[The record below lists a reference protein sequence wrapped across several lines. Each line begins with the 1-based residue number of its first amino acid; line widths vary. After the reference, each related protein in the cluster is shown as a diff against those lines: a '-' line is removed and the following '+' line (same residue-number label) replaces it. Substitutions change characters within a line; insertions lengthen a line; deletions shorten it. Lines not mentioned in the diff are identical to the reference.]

1 LTISSTNPLT
11 DDSHRARRNDF
22 DLVAPIYDGLAA
34 LVFGGAIRR
43 AQTTLLPRL
52 RDAQRA
58 VIVGGGTGWFLLE
71 LLDRTDVEH
80 VLYVE
85 KSEIMLNKSRELLL
99 ARAPQ
104 WANRVEFRLGT
115 EESVTEQDGAFDLM
129 VTNFFLDLF
138 HDTNCAHMIEQLA
151 SKLSPTGRWLFVDFH
166 TPEGGWQRTA
176 SEALYTVMY
185 GFFSLT
191 SRIESRRP
199 PQYQDTFD
207 RLGIQTEV
215 EEKFYATMI
224 RAKLMRKLATP
235 HEASSK

>member
-1 LTISSTNPLT
+1 MTMSTANPGS
-11 DDSHRARRNDF
+11 DDAHRASRNDF

-43 AQTTLLPRL
+43 AQTRLLPEL
-52 RDAQRA
+52 RNAQRA
-58 VIVGGGTGWFLLE
+58 LIVGGGTGWFLLE

-85 KSEIMLNKSRELLL
+85 KSEIMLNKSRALLMQ
-99 ARAPQ
+99 RTPQ

-115 EESVTEQDGAFDLM
+115 EESVTAQDGAFDLL

-138 HDTNCAHMIEQLA
+138 VDANCVHMIEQLA
-151 SKLSPTGRWLFVDFH
+151 SKLSSNGRWLFVDFH

-176 SEALYTVMY
+176 SDALYTVMY

-191 SRIESRRP
+191 SQIESRRP

-207 RLGIQTEV
+207 RLGVRTEV
-215 EEKFYATMI
+215 EEMFYATMI
-224 RAKLMRKLATP
+224 RAKLMRKLSPSNGSAR
-235 HEASSK
+235 

>member
-1 LTISSTNPLT
+1 LTMSTANPT
-11 DDSHRARRNDF
+11 ADHRARRNDF

-43 AQTTLLPRL
+43 AQTRLLPAL
-52 RDAQRA
+52 REAERA
-58 VIVGGGTGWFLLE
+58 LIIGGGTGWFLLE

-85 KSEIMLNKSRELLL
+85 KSENMLNKSRDLLI

-104 WANRVEFRLGT
+104 WLNRVEFRLGT
-115 EESVTEQDGAFDLM
+115 EESVTAQDGGFDLL

-138 HDTNCAHMIEQLA
+138 QDTNCSNMIEQLA
-151 SKLSPTGRWLFVDFH
+151 SKLSSSGRWLFVDFH

-176 SEALYTVMY
+176 SDALYTVMY

-191 SRIESRRP
+191 SQIESRRP
-199 PQYQDTFD
+199 PEYQATFD
-207 RLGIQTEV
+207 RLGIQTEL
-215 EEKFYATMI
+215 EETFYATMI
-224 RAKLMRKLATP
+224 RAKLMRKLAAP
-235 HEASSK
+235 SAK